1 MKFSLLFSFLTFY
14 SIFVIAQSPTIAW
27 QKTLGGVGVENV
39 NKIIEK
45 PNNSGFFVIGSS
57 ASPVGYEI
65 TQPSYGGLDLWIVSY
80 SSSGQIEWE
89 TRYGG
94 EDNDG
99 SFSRACIDDDKL
111 FVCGGSFSGVSGNKT
126 SPSFGGA
133 DLWLI
138 CLDFQGNILWQN
150 TFGGTEYDMTAD
162 MFFLNNAI
170 YILAATDSDISG
182 NKTTP
187 NIGERDFWLLKIDP
201 TDGEKLDE
209 RTFGSELTDTPYEM
223 TFDEDGNIYLLGS
236 SAFGISGD
244 KTIEGF
250 GGSDL
255 WVLKLNSDL
264 EIIDQACFGTSVD
277 EGTSGMIW
285 HENRLYIASS
295 ASLGN
300 NGSVSQAVLG
310 TRDAWA
316 FCLNEDLEIVW
327 SYLYGGSAHD
337 LTTRI
342 TIWDGKLALL
352 GSSTSTASGVKQS
365 PFYGG
370 SGDYW
375 LLFLDKQTGGFLHE
389 ESYGGSAME
398 IATSI
403 TSLSNNNLIIAGISD
418 SGISGLKTEAYRG
431 GSADIWALE
440 LNTSA
445 LLAINNFD
453 ETGLLVYPNPSSD
466 VVYFQVPQEYPNGRI
481 EIYSADGKLIQS
493 VSVDQSNF
501 RIDLSNIE
509 GNQVLF
515 YRYIHEQGVISGKI
529 SKI

>member
-1 MKFSLLFSFLTFY
+1 MKIILLFSLISLN
-14 SIFVIAQSPTIAW
+14 SILVLAQTPAIIW
-27 QKTLGGVGVENV
+27 QKTLGGIGVDDVHTVLEKPDNSGYFIIGSTTSPAGFELSQGTFGLTDVWVANLNSQGLLLWENV
-39 NKIIEK
+39 
-45 PNNSGFFVIGSS
+45 F
-57 ASPVGYEI
+57 
-65 TQPSYGGLDLWIVSY
+65 GGLGS
-80 SSSGQIEWE
+80 
-89 TRYGG
+89 
-94 EDNDG
+94 DG
-99 SFSRACIDDDKL
+99 LVTKALIYDDKL
-111 FVCGGSFSGVSGNKT
+111 FIVSGSNSDVSGNKT
-126 SPSFGGA
+126 VPAFGNI
-133 DLWLI
+133 DIWLF
-138 CLDFQGNILWQN
+138 CLDLDGNILWQQAY
-150 TFGGTEYDMTAD
+150 GGTEGDVAEILAVHND
-162 MFFLNNAI
+162 EL
-170 YILAATDSDISG
+170 YILGHSTSGISG

-201 TDGEKLDE
+201 IDGEKLDE
-209 RTFGSELTDTPYEM
+209 RTLGSELTDTPYQM
-223 TFDEDGNIYLLGS
+223 TFDEEGNIYLLGS

-250 GGSDL
+250 GGLDL
-255 WVLKLNSDL
+255 WVLKLNSNL

-316 FCLNEDLEIVW
+316 FCLTEDLEIVW
-327 SYLYGGSAHD
+327 SNLYGGSAHD
-337 LTTRI
+337 LTTKI

-352 GSSTSTASGVKQS
+352 GISTSTASSIKQS
-365 PFYGG
+365 PYYGG
-370 SGDYW
+370 AGDYW

-398 IATSI
+398 IATAI
-403 TSLSNNNLIIAGISD
+403 TSLSNNNLLVAGISD

-431 GSADIWALE
+431 GTADIWALE
-440 LNTSA
+440 LNMSA
-445 LLAINNFD
+445 LVSLVDID
-453 ETGLLVYPNPSSD
+453 QTELLVYPNPSSD

-481 EIYSADGKLIQS
+481 EIYSADGKLIHS
-493 VSVDQSNF
+493 LSVDQSNF

-509 GNQVLF
+509 GNQVLL
-515 YRYIHEQGVISGKI
+515 YRYVHEQGVISGKI